1 MADAMDKSDLSLLLA
16 ALALFGTP
24 SLGRTGALVLAAYA
38 IGRFTR

>member
-16 ALALFGTP
+16 ALALFAAP
-24 SLGRTGALVLAAYA
+24 SIGHDGALVLAAYA